1 MDNEELTKENALLKE
16 EIEILKEKLKNY
28 TAPKRSKKFYETH
41 KEEIKQKVREY
52 KEKTNYNSNIPKE
65 KKKEYNRRAYLKK
78 KEKIEDG
85 NNEIKE
91 NEIIYE

>member
-1 MDNEELTKENALLKE
+1 MNNEELIKENLALKD
-16 EIEILKEKLKNY
+16 EIELLKEKLKNY

-65 KKKEYNRRAYLKK
+65 KKQEYNKRAYLKK
-78 KEKIEDG
+78 KEQIE
-85 NNEIKE
+85 NNKNEMKDNE
-91 NEIIYE
+91 NI